1 MGKPRDLANLVAA
14 GNILADGAVAPA
26 ELTGVTSTASELNIL
41 DGVTATT
48 SELNIMDGVTAT
60 TAELNHV
67 DGVTSNVQTQM
78 DTKAPVADPTFTG
91 TVTGPTINASTALQ
105 IGGTAITATAAE
117 LNKMDG
123 VTVSASD
130 INSVT
135 AKAPTADP
143 TFTGTLAAPTIN
155 ASTKLQ
161 VNGTDVITNARQL
174 SNIASVDAT
183 TAAAITTAGV
193 GSANTFEATASGA
206 LANGDP
212 VIINANG
219 TVSKPAL
226 TISANDPATFGYSS
240 NSNQGPTINGTG
252 QTAGLSAAYNSNSGT
267 TGAGAFL
274 VTFRD
279 ASASDALK
287 GNMMTVRTDGELNVE
302 GEFSIGQTV
311 EGARAT
317 DVCFNEP
324 LNVFFCAYRKK
335 ASNTSQVIALTPNG
349 ARTVNQ
355 GSAYTIKTDTHAPRI
370 ATDNNNDPY
379 NFVVTF
385 LETSNNALM
394 AKPFQYNASNGVITV
409 GSEVTIESS
418 SCLGGHHIV
427 YDSTN
432 DKFIVTYAN
441 TGDNKNIKTKVIT
454 FDGSGN
460 SLSVGSEV
468 ELSSVSVGDFNFGTV
483 FTTSGKTV
491 IAMKDED
498 NSNYL
503 TTAIFTTSGTG
514 GSFSSTQVAVSQDV
528 DNVSIGYDDNTNR
541 VGIAFKNN
549 GVTNTV
555 TNFTTASVGASSL
568 TFQSSSP
575 ASLGT
580 TNSERGSA
588 RMPFSGTNVGTTLDT
603 ARTGDNKLLVV
614 YGTQGDYGRV
624 NIANLGSTSTSLTS
638 TNYIGISDAAY
649 SDGQTATVQTMGAID
664 DAQSSLTPAAKQ
676 YVQKDGTIGSSAS
689 TPSVE
694 AGLALSAT
702 KLLVKG

>member
-1 MGKPRDLANLVAA
+1 MAIKV
-14 GNILADGAVAPA
+14 
-26 ELTGVTSTASELNIL
+26 
-41 DGVTATT
+41 
-48 SELNIMDGVTAT
+48 
-60 TAELNHV
+60 
-67 DGVTSNVQTQM
+67 
-78 DTKAPVADPTFTG
+78 
-91 TVTGPTINASTALQ
+91 
-105 IGGTAITATAAE
+105 GGTE
-117 LNKMDG
+117 
-123 VTVSASD
+123 
-130 INSVT
+130 
-135 AKAPTADP
+135 
-143 TFTGTLAAPTIN
+143 
-155 ASTKLQ
+155 
-161 VNGTDVITNARQL
+161 VITNARQL

-183 TAAAITTAGV
+183 TVAALGTAGV
-193 GSANTFEATASGA
+193 GGSNTFEATASGA

-240 NSNQGPTINGTG
+240 NSNQGTTINGTG
-252 QTAGLSAAYNSNSGT
+252 QTQGLSAAYNSNSGT

-302 GEFSIGQTV
+302 GEFSIGGETV
-311 EGARAT
+311 EGNRAT

-324 LNVFFCAYRKK
+324 LNIFFIAYRKK
-335 ASNTSQVIALTPNG
+335 ASDTVSVRALTPNG
-349 ARTVNQ
+349 ARTVSG
-355 GSAYTIKTDTHAPRI
+355 GSAYTIKTDTLAPRI
-370 ATDNNNDPY
+370 ATDNNDNPY

-385 LETSNNALM
+385 LESNNSALM
-394 AKPFQYNASNGVITV
+394 AKPFQYNSSNGVITV
-409 GSEVTIESS
+409 GGEVTIESS
-418 SCLGGHHIV
+418 SCAGGHHIV

-541 VGIAFKNN
+541 VGIAFKNG

-580 TNSERGSA
+580 TNSEKGSA

-614 YGTQGDYGRV
+614 FTTQGDYGRV

>member
-1 MGKPRDLANLVAA
+1 M
-14 GNILADGAVAPA
+14 
-26 ELTGVTSTASELNIL
+26 
-41 DGVTATT
+41 
-48 SELNIMDGVTAT
+48 
-60 TAELNHV
+60 
-67 DGVTSNVQTQM
+67 
-78 DTKAPVADPTFTG
+78 
-91 TVTGPTINASTALQ
+91 ALKV
-105 IGGTAITATAAE
+105 GGTE
-117 LNKMDG
+117 
-123 VTVSASD
+123 
-130 INSVT
+130 
-135 AKAPTADP
+135 
-143 TFTGTLAAPTIN
+143 
-155 ASTKLQ
+155 
-161 VNGTDVITNARQL
+161 VITNARQL

-183 TAAAITTAGV
+183 TVAALGTAGV
-193 GSANTFEATASGA
+193 GGGNTFEATASGA

-240 NSNQGPTINGTG
+240 NSNQGTTINGTG
-252 QTAGLSAAYNSNSGT
+252 QTQGLSAAYNSNSGT

-302 GEFSIGQTV
+302 GEFSIGGETV
-311 EGARAT
+311 EGNRAT

-324 LNVFFCAYRKK
+324 LNIFFIAYRKK
-335 ASNTSQVIALTPNG
+335 ASDTVSVRALTPNG
-349 ARTVNQ
+349 ARTVSG
-355 GSAYTIKTDTHAPRI
+355 GSAYTIKTDTLAPRI
-370 ATDNNNDPY
+370 ATDNNDNPY

-385 LETSNNALM
+385 LESNNSALM
-394 AKPFQYNASNGVITV
+394 AKPFQYNSSNGVITV
-409 GSEVTIESS
+409 GGEVTIESS
-418 SCLGGHHIV
+418 SCAGGHHLV

-541 VGIAFKNN
+541 VGIAFKNG

-580 TNSERGSA
+580 TNSEKGSA

-614 YGTQGDYGRV
+614 FTTQGDYGRV

>member
-1 MGKPRDLANLVAA
+1 MAIKV
-14 GNILADGAVAPA
+14 
-26 ELTGVTSTASELNIL
+26 
-41 DGVTATT
+41 
-48 SELNIMDGVTAT
+48 
-60 TAELNHV
+60 
-67 DGVTSNVQTQM
+67 
-78 DTKAPVADPTFTG
+78 
-91 TVTGPTINASTALQ
+91 
-105 IGGTAITATAAE
+105 GGTE
-117 LNKMDG
+117 
-123 VTVSASD
+123 
-130 INSVT
+130 
-135 AKAPTADP
+135 
-143 TFTGTLAAPTIN
+143 
-155 ASTKLQ
+155 
-161 VNGTDVITNARQL
+161 VITNARQL

-183 TAAAITTAGV
+183 TVAALGTAGV
-193 GSANTFEATASGA
+193 GGGNTFEATASGA

-226 TISANDPATFGYSS
+226 TISANDPATFGYTS
-240 NSNQGPTINGTG
+240 NSNKGTTINGTG
-252 QTAGLSAAYNSNSGT
+252 QTYSMSAAYNSS
-267 TGAGAFL
+267 TGQTGSGAFL

-302 GEFSIGQTV
+302 GEFSIGGETV
-311 EGARAT
+311 EGNRAT

-324 LNVFFCAYRKK
+324 LNIFFIAYRKK
-335 ASNTSQVIALTPNG
+335 ASDTVSVRALTPNG
-349 ARTVNQ
+349 ARTVSG
-355 GSAYTIKTDTHAPRI
+355 GSAYTIKTDTLAPRI
-370 ATDNNNDPY
+370 ATDNNDNPY

-385 LETSNNALM
+385 LESNNSALM
-394 AKPFQYNASNGVITV
+394 AKPFQYNSSNGVITV
-409 GSEVTIESS
+409 GGEVTIESS
-418 SCLGGHHIV
+418 SCAGGHHIV

-541 VGIAFKNN
+541 VGIAFKNG

-580 TNSERGSA
+580 TNSEKGSA

-614 YGTQGDYGRV
+614 FTTQGDYGRV

>member
-1 MGKPRDLANLVAA
+1 MAIKV
-14 GNILADGAVAPA
+14 
-26 ELTGVTSTASELNIL
+26 
-41 DGVTATT
+41 
-48 SELNIMDGVTAT
+48 
-60 TAELNHV
+60 
-67 DGVTSNVQTQM
+67 
-78 DTKAPVADPTFTG
+78 
-91 TVTGPTINASTALQ
+91 
-105 IGGTAITATAAE
+105 GGTE
-117 LNKMDG
+117 
-123 VTVSASD
+123 
-130 INSVT
+130 
-135 AKAPTADP
+135 
-143 TFTGTLAAPTIN
+143 
-155 ASTKLQ
+155 
-161 VNGTDVITNARQL
+161 VITNARQL

-183 TAAAITTAGV
+183 TVAALGTAGV
-193 GSANTFEATASGA
+193 GGGNTFEATASGA

-240 NSNQGPTINGTG
+240 NSNQGTTINGTG
-252 QTAGLSAAYNSNSGT
+252 QTQGLSAAYNSNSGT

-302 GEFSIGQTV
+302 GEFSIGGETV
-311 EGARAT
+311 EGNRAT

-324 LNVFFCAYRKK
+324 LNIFFIAYRKK
-335 ASNTSQVIALTPNG
+335 ASDTVSVRALTPNG
-349 ARTVNQ
+349 ARTVSG
-355 GSAYTIKTDTHAPRI
+355 GSAYTIKTDTLAPRI
-370 ATDNNNDPY
+370 ATDNNDNPY

-385 LETSNNALM
+385 LESNNSALM
-394 AKPFQYNASNGVITV
+394 AKPFQYNSSNGVITV
-409 GSEVTIESS
+409 GGEVTIESS
-418 SCLGGHHIV
+418 SCAGGHHIV

-541 VGIAFKNN
+541 VGIAFKNG

-580 TNSERGSA
+580 TNSEKGSA

-614 YGTQGDYGRV
+614 FTTQGDYGRV

>member
-1 MGKPRDLANLVAA
+1 MAIKV
-14 GNILADGAVAPA
+14 
-26 ELTGVTSTASELNIL
+26 
-41 DGVTATT
+41 
-48 SELNIMDGVTAT
+48 
-60 TAELNHV
+60 
-67 DGVTSNVQTQM
+67 
-78 DTKAPVADPTFTG
+78 
-91 TVTGPTINASTALQ
+91 
-105 IGGTAITATAAE
+105 GGTE
-117 LNKMDG
+117 
-123 VTVSASD
+123 
-130 INSVT
+130 
-135 AKAPTADP
+135 
-143 TFTGTLAAPTIN
+143 
-155 ASTKLQ
+155 
-161 VNGTDVITNARQL
+161 VITNARQL

-183 TAAAITTAGV
+183 TVAALGTAGV
-193 GSANTFEATASGA
+193 GGGNTFEATASGA

-240 NSNQGPTINGTG
+240 NSNQGTTINGTG
-252 QTAGLSAAYNSNSGT
+252 QTQGLSAAYNSNSGT

-302 GEFSIGQTV
+302 GEFSIGGETV
-311 EGARAT
+311 EGNRAT

-324 LNVFFCAYRKK
+324 LNIFFIAYRKK
-335 ASNTSQVIALTPNG
+335 ASDTVSVRALTPNG
-349 ARTVNQ
+349 ARTVSG
-355 GSAYTIKTDTHAPRI
+355 GSAYTIKTDTLAPRI
-370 ATDNNNDPY
+370 ATDNNDNPY

-385 LETSNNALM
+385 LESNNSALM
-394 AKPFQYNASNGVITV
+394 AKPFQYNSSNGVITV

-418 SCLGGHHIV
+418 SCAGGHHLV

-541 VGIAFKNN
+541 VGIAFKNG

-614 YGTQGDYGRV
+614 FTTQGDYGRV

>member
-1 MGKPRDLANLVAA
+1 MAIKV
-14 GNILADGAVAPA
+14 
-26 ELTGVTSTASELNIL
+26 
-41 DGVTATT
+41 
-48 SELNIMDGVTAT
+48 
-60 TAELNHV
+60 
-67 DGVTSNVQTQM
+67 
-78 DTKAPVADPTFTG
+78 
-91 TVTGPTINASTALQ
+91 
-105 IGGTAITATAAE
+105 GGTE
-117 LNKMDG
+117 
-123 VTVSASD
+123 
-130 INSVT
+130 
-135 AKAPTADP
+135 
-143 TFTGTLAAPTIN
+143 
-155 ASTKLQ
+155 
-161 VNGTDVITNARQL
+161 VITNARQL

-183 TAAAITTAGV
+183 TVAALGTAGV
-193 GSANTFEATASGA
+193 GGGNTFEATASGA

-240 NSNQGPTINGTG
+240 NSNQGTTINGTG
-252 QTAGLSAAYNSNSGT
+252 QTQGLSAAYNSNSGT

-302 GEFSIGQTV
+302 GEFSIGGETV
-311 EGARAT
+311 EGNRAT

-324 LNVFFCAYRKK
+324 LNIFFIAYRKK
-335 ASNTSQVIALTPNG
+335 ASDTVSVRALTPNG
-349 ARTVNQ
+349 ARTVSG
-355 GSAYTIKTDTHAPRI
+355 GSAYTIKTDTLAPRI
-370 ATDNNNDPY
+370 ATDNNDNPY

-385 LETSNNALM
+385 LESNNSALM
-394 AKPFQYNASNGVITV
+394 AKPFQYNSSNGVITV

-418 SCLGGHHIV
+418 SCAGGHHIV

-541 VGIAFKNN
+541 VGIAFKNG

-614 YGTQGDYGRV
+614 FTTQGDYGRV

>member
-1 MGKPRDLANLVAA
+1 MGKPRDLANVVAT

-26 ELTGVTSTASELNIL
+26 ELTGVTSTAAEINIL
-41 DGVTATT
+41 DGVTATAA
-48 SELNIMDGVTAT
+48 ELNILDGVTAT

-78 DTKAPVADPTFTG
+78 NTKAPVADPTFTG

-130 INSVT
+130 INTVT

-193 GSANTFEATASGA
+193 GGANTFEATASGA
-206 LANGDP
+206 LSNGDP

-226 TISANDPATFGYSS
+226 TVSANDPATFGYTS
-240 NSNQGPTINGTG
+240 NSNKGTTINGTG
-252 QTAGLSAAYNSNSGT
+252 QTYSMSAAYNSS
-267 TGAGAFL
+267 TGQTGSGAFL

-287 GNMMTVRTDGELNVE
+287 GNMMTIRTDGQLNVE
-302 GEFSIGQTV
+302 GEFSIGGVTLSG
-311 EGARAT
+311 ERST

-324 LNVFFCAYRKK
+324 LNKFFVAYREN
-335 ASNTSQVIALTPNG
+335 SSSRISVRALTPNG
-349 ARTVNQ
+349 ARTVSG
-355 GSAYTIKTDTHAPRI
+355 GSGYAIKSDTFAPRI
-370 ATDNNNDPY
+370 ATDNNDNPY

-385 LETSNNALM
+385 NEGSDNSIA
-394 AKPFQYNASNGVITV
+394 AKPFQFNSANSVITV
-409 GSEVTIESS
+409 GSEVVIESDGCS
-418 SCLGGHHIV
+418 GGHTLV

-432 DKFIVTYAN
+432 DKFICVYSN
-441 TGDNKNIKTKVIT
+441 DQDNNKLRVKVLT
-454 FDGSGN
+454 FDSSN
-460 SLSVGSEV
+460 NTISVGSAV
-468 ELSSVSVGDFNFGTV
+468 ELNTVAASSFNFSAV
-483 FTTSGKTV
+483 FTTAGKTV
-491 IAMKDED
+491 IAMR
-498 NSNYL
+498 NSSDSSYL
-503 TTAIFTTSGTG
+503 TTVVFTTSGTS
-514 GSFSSTQVAVSQDV
+514 GSFGTPQRVLAVDGIY
-528 DNVSIGYDDNTNR
+528 NSIGYDSNTNR
-541 VGIAFKNN
+541 IGIAFKDS
-549 GVTNTV
+549 TNSNCTSFI
-555 TNFTTASVGASSL
+555 TGSVGTTSI
-568 TFQSSSP
+568 TFQSNTQ
-575 ASLGT
+575 ASLGNT
-580 TNSERGSA
+580 TSERQGL
-588 RMPFSGTNVGTTLDT
+588 RMPFSGTNVGTTLNT

-614 YGTQGDYGRV
+614 FGTQYDYARV
-624 NIANLGSTSTSLTS
+624 NIANLGSTSTTLTS

>member
-1 MGKPRDLANLVAA
+1 MAIKV
-14 GNILADGAVAPA
+14 
-26 ELTGVTSTASELNIL
+26 
-41 DGVTATT
+41 
-48 SELNIMDGVTAT
+48 
-60 TAELNHV
+60 
-67 DGVTSNVQTQM
+67 
-78 DTKAPVADPTFTG
+78 
-91 TVTGPTINASTALQ
+91 
-105 IGGTAITATAAE
+105 GGTE
-117 LNKMDG
+117 
-123 VTVSASD
+123 
-130 INSVT
+130 
-135 AKAPTADP
+135 
-143 TFTGTLAAPTIN
+143 
-155 ASTKLQ
+155 
-161 VNGTDVITNARQL
+161 VITNARQL

-183 TAAAITTAGV
+183 TVAALGTAGV
-193 GSANTFEATASGA
+193 GGGNTFEATASGA

-240 NSNQGPTINGTG
+240 NSNQGTTINGTG
-252 QTAGLSAAYNSNSGT
+252 QTQGLSAAYNSNSGT

-302 GEFSIGQTV
+302 GEFSIGGETV
-311 EGARAT
+311 EGNRAT

-324 LNVFFCAYRKK
+324 LNIFFIAYRKK
-335 ASNTSQVIALTPNG
+335 ASDTVSVRALTPNG
-349 ARTVNQ
+349 ARTVSG
-355 GSAYTIKTDTHAPRI
+355 GSAYTIKTDTLAPRI
-370 ATDNNNDPY
+370 ATDNNDNPY

-385 LETSNNALM
+385 LESNNSALM
-394 AKPFQYNASNGVITV
+394 AKPFQYNSSNGVITV

-418 SCLGGHHIV
+418 SCAGGHHIV

-541 VGIAFKNN
+541 VGIAFKNG

-580 TNSERGSA
+580 TNSEKGSA